1 VREMAGENSRS
12 IADVLQDI
20 LANVQTIIRS
30 EVRLAKTEVTEEA
43 TKAARAAGVMAGGA
57 VAALFTVWLLLLT
70 ILFALATVMPMWG
83 AALLLFALM
92 AVVTVLLLMAGKKR
106 FKAVHATPE
115 KTIETMKENV
125 EWVKSQTK

>member
-1 VREMAGENSRS
+1 MAGENSRS

>member
-1 VREMAGENSRS
+1 MREMAGENSRS

>member
-1 VREMAGENSRS
+1 MAGENSRS
-12 IADVLQDI
+12 IADVVQDI
-20 LANVQTIIRS
+20 LANVQAIIRS

-43 TKAARAAGVMAGGA
+43 TKAGRAAGMMVGA
-57 VAALFTVWLLLLT
+57 LVTGLLTAWLLLLT

-83 AALLLFALM
+83 AALLLFAIM
-92 AVVTVLLLMAGKKR
+92 AAVTAVLFTAGKKR
-106 FKAVHATPE
+106 FKRVHATPE

>member
-1 VREMAGENSRS
+1 MAAENSRS

-20 LANVQTIIRS
+20 LGNVQTIVRS
-30 EVRLAKTEVTEEA
+30 EVRLAKTEITEEV
-43 TKAARAAGVMAGGA
+43 TKAGRAAGMMGAG
-57 VAALFTVWLLLLT
+57 VLTALFTAWLLLVT

-83 AALLLFALM
+83 AALLLLVIM
-92 AVVTVLLLMAGKKR
+92 AVLTAILLTAGKKR
-106 FKAVHATPE
+106 LKTVHTMPE